1 MLPDQEIQL
10 VEIILGQGRTA
21 ANLAYIHRF
30 CAYDVL
36 VEGREGVASG
46 LDVFA
51 LLDESQSLPGGWM
64 GSPGVFPLVSKII
77 CYTDASGN

>member
-51 LLDESQSLPGGWM
+51 LLEPARGLDGIS
-64 GSPGVFPLVSKII
+64 GSFSACVENHLLH
-77 CYTDASGN
+77 

>member
-30 CAYDVL
+30 CAYEVL
-36 VEGREGVASG
+36 VEGSEGVASG
-46 LDVFA
+46 LEVFS
-51 LLDESQSLPGGWM
+51 LLD
-64 GSPGVFPLVSKII
+64 GV
-77 CYTDASGN
+77 T

>member
-51 LLDESQSLPGGWM
+51 LLDGVTEPARGM

>member
-36 VEGREGVASG
+36 VEGRG
-46 LDVFA
+46 A
-51 LLDESQSLPGGWM
+51 LLPDWMCSPSWMGSQSLPGGWRTPTGIS
-64 GSPGVFPLVSKII
+64 GSF
-77 CYTDASGN
+77 SGCVENHLLH

>member
-10 VEIILGQGRTA
+10 VENILGQGRTA

-51 LLDESQSLPGGWM
+51 LLDGVTEPARGLDGIS
-64 GSPGVFPLVSKII
+64 GSFSACVENHLLH
-77 CYTDASGN
+77 